1 MYNHKQGFF
10 LSKFN
15 TNRRTRM
22 TKNISLQGVWDF
34 RLDAG
39 CTGIH
44 DAFYTTPLGDTITL
58 PGTTSMAQKGTFS
71 DKRETGTLTDP
82 YLFEGYAWYSKEVH
96 LEEADL
102 SKNIFLYLERTR
114 VTKVWVDDIPIGSYD
129 SLNTPHIYD
138 LTGAVTKPDF
148 RLTILVANLQKPEE
162 GVTDPLAYPT
172 KGGHLT
178 SPDTQTNWNGIIGEI
193 AIHIHETCFIS
204 HIKTYPDTGKASVT
218 LELTTVNTSDTDS
231 TKQIRVE
238 TRLRDR
244 DGLKDHA
251 TAAQSF
257 DVPFP
262 AGEAVTSITY
272 ELNEEPVYWSEYSPV
287 IYELTASFTEN
298 EETTVTTFGFRD
310 FKTDGL
316 DFTINGRK
324 TFLRGKHDGLIFP
337 LTGAVPATV
346 EEWIRVLSI
355 SKSYGINHYRFHT
368 CCPPDAAFTAADLV
382 GIYMEPQLPFWGTM
396 TAPGEEGHN
405 DTEQSYLIEEGF
417 RMMKY
422 FGNHASYCMMSL
434 GNELWGSKER
444 ISEILAAYKAVDTRH
459 LYTQGSN
466 NFQHTPVI
474 LPEEDFFVGVRL
486 SKNRLFRGSYG
497 MCDAPLGHVQ
507 TAEPSTRKNYDEA
520 ILPTHTS
527 TDSSDDAAEI
537 EIQYGTG
544 VKKVKAAENTEVL
557 MPEIP
562 VISHEIGQYCV
573 YPDFHEI
580 DKYTG
585 VLKARNFEVFR
596 ERLTEKGMADQ
607 ADDFFYNSG
616 KLAVQCYKEELEAAA
631 RTKNLAGYQ
640 ILDIQDFSGQ
650 GTALVGI
657 LDAFMDSKGLVT
669 TKEWAQYCSDA
680 ILLAEFDSYVLTA
693 GTSFDV
699 SLAIRYY
706 RQESLAG
713 KSVSCRFTLAD
724 GTVSS
729 ENTVALP
736 DELLGLNELEAVTI
750 DVPAVS
756 EAGTATLTLDID
768 GTDIHNEYELFLYP
782 AVTDRIDPATVATVG
797 EGEHTTYIT
806 NNFDQAETLLAKGS
820 RVLYLPEETKESL
833 RGFYCTEFW
842 CYPMFRDICEWMKK
856 PVAVGTMGL
865 LIQNEHPA
873 LKQFPSHSYATPQ
886 WYQLV
891 SHCDCAILD
900 DTTDKSFRPIV
911 QMIDNFDRNHKLG
924 ILFEGQVGN
933 GSLMVC
939 TIRLSELVNLTEPTR
954 DESITATD
962 EVITYREVTKLPEV
976 DQFIRSIMSYVSSD
990 AFKPGQTLDMK
1001 KLRKTFVG
1009 E

>member
-1 MYNHKQGFF
+1 
-10 LSKFN
+10 
-15 TNRRTRM
+15 M
-22 TKNISLQGVWDF
+22 T
-34 RLDAG
+34 
-39 CTGIH
+39 
-44 DAFYTTPLGDTITL
+44 
-58 PGTTSMAQKGTFS
+58 
-71 DKRETGTLTDP
+71 
-82 YLFEGYAWYSKEVH
+82 
-96 LEEADL
+96 
-102 SKNIFLYLERTR
+102 
-114 VTKVWVDDIPIGSYD
+114 
-129 SLNTPHIYD
+129 YD
-138 LTGAVTKPDF
+138 L
-148 RLTILVANLQKPEE
+148 
-162 GVTDPLAYPT
+162 
-172 KGGHLT
+172 
-178 SPDTQTNWNGIIGEI
+178 GE
-193 AIHIHETCFIS
+193 H
-204 HIKTYPDTGKASVT
+204 
-218 LELTTVNTSDTDS
+218 
-231 TKQIRVE
+231 
-238 TRLRDR
+238 
-244 DGLKDHA
+244 
-251 TAAQSF
+251 
-257 DVPFP
+257 
-262 AGEAVTSITY
+262 
-272 ELNEEPVYWSEYSPV
+272 PVLWSEYTPV
-287 IYELTASFTEN
+287 IYELTVSFADSTE
-298 EETTVTTFGFRD
+298 TVTTTFGLRD
-310 FKTDGL
+310 FTTEGH
-316 DFTINGRK
+316 DFLINGRK

-346 EEWIRVLSI
+346 GEWIKVLSI

-405 DTEQSYLIEEGF
+405 ETEQSYLIEEGY

-497 MCDAPLGHVQ
+497 MCDAPLGHIQ
-507 TAEPSTRKNYDEA
+507 SAEPATRKNYDEA
-520 ILPTHTS
+520 ILPS
-527 TDSSDDAAEI
+527 KAAADSGDEAAEI

-562 VISHEIGQYCV
+562 VVSHEIGQYCV
-573 YPDFHEI
+573 FPNFHEI

-596 ERLTEKGMADQ
+596 DRLEEKGMLDQ

-669 TKEWAQYCSDA
+669 TKEWAGYCSDA
-680 ILLAEFDSYVLTA
+680 ILMAEFDSYVLTA
-693 GTSFDV
+693 GSVFEFSTAF
-699 SLAIRYY
+699 RYY
-706 RQESLAG
+706 RPESLAG
-713 KSVSCRFTLAD
+713 KSVTYRFTMQD
-724 GTVSS
+724 GTKAA
-729 ENTVALP
+729 EGTIPLP
-736 DELLGLNELEAVTI
+736 SDILGLVELEDI
-750 DVPAVS
+750 SIPVPAINDATTAVLS
-756 EAGTATLTLDID
+756 LFIEGTGIS
-768 GTDIHNEYELFLYP
+768 NEYELYLYP
-782 AVTDRIDPATVATVG
+782 ADNDHLDLANVASVG
-797 EGEHTTYIT
+797 EGAEKTYIT
-806 NNFDQAETLLAKGS
+806 NDFDQAEAMLAEGK
-820 RVLYLPEETKESL
+820 RVLYLPKETAESL
-833 RGFYCTEFW
+833 KGFYCTEFW

-873 LKQFPSHSYATPQ
+873 LKQFPSHTYATPQ

-900 DTTDKSFRPIV
+900 DTTDKSYRPIV
-911 QMIDNFDRNHKLG
+911 QMMDNFDRNHKLG
-924 ILFEGQVGN
+924 ILFEGQVGT
-933 GSLMVC
+933 GSLMIC

-954 DESITATD
+954 DDAITAVGEIISHRD
-962 EVITYREVTKLPEV
+962 VTHLPEV
-976 DQFIRSIMSYVSSD
+976 DQFIKSLISYVSSD
-990 AFKPGQTLDMK
+990 AFRPEQTLDMK

>member
-1 MYNHKQGFF
+1 MI
-10 LSKFN
+10 
-15 TNRRTRM
+15 
-22 TKNISLQGVWDF
+22 KNINLQGTWNF
-34 RLDAG
+34 CLDAECKG
-39 CTGIH
+39 V
-44 DAFYTTPLGDTITL
+44 DNAFYTKKPEDTITL
-58 PGTTSMAQKGTFS
+58 PGTTSQAQKGTYS
-71 DKRETGTLTDP
+71 DKKETGTLTDP
-82 YLFEGYAWYSKEVH
+82 YLYEGYAWYSKEIH
-96 LEEADL
+96 LEPEDL
-102 SKNIFLYLERTR
+102 TKDILLYLERTR
-114 VTKVWVDDIPIGSYD
+114 VTMVWVDDIRIGTYD

-138 LTGAVTKPDF
+138 LTKAVTKQDF
-148 RLTILVANLQKPEE
+148 RLTILVANVQKPEE
-162 GVTDPLAYPT
+162 GIPDPLAYPT

-178 SPDTQTNWNGIIGEI
+178 SPDTQTNWNGIIGDI
-193 AIHIHETCFIS
+193 SLRIHEKCYIS
-204 HIKTYPDTGKASVT
+204 HIKTLPDTKNCSVT
-218 LELTTVNTSDTDS
+218 LEMTTVNTSGTDTFH
-231 TKQIRVE
+231 TIEVQAQ
-238 TRLRDR
+238 LRDR
-244 DGLKDHA
+244 KGLKEQ
-251 TAAQSF
+251 TTPVRSF
-257 DVPFP
+257 EIPFP
-262 AGEAVTSITY
+262 AGQATYSIIY
-272 ELNEEPVYWSEYSPV
+272 KLGENPVLWSEYAPV
-287 IYELTASFTEN
+287 IYQLTASFTDSA
-298 EETTVTTFGFRD
+298 ETTTTTFGLRD
-310 FKTDGL
+310 FTTEGH
-316 DFTINGRK
+316 DFLINGRK

-346 EEWIRVLSI
+346 DEWIRVLSV

-405 DTEQSYLIEEGF
+405 ETEQSYLIEEGY

-497 MCDAPLGHVQ
+497 MCDAPLGHIQ
-507 TAEPSTRKNYDEA
+507 SAEPSTRKNYDDA
-520 ILPTHTS
+520 ILPAAATADTG
-527 TDSSDDAAEI
+527 DDNAEI

-562 VISHEIGQYCV
+562 VVSHEIGQYCV

-596 ERLTEKGMADQ
+596 DRLEEKGMLDQ
-607 ADDFFYNSG
+607 ADEFFYNSG

-669 TKEWAQYCSDA
+669 TQEWSGYCSDA
-680 ILLAEFDSYVLTA
+680 ILMAEFDSYILTA
-693 GTSFDV
+693 GSTFDF
-699 SLAIRYY
+699 STAFRYY
-706 RQESLAG
+706 RPESLSG
-713 KSVSCRFTLAD
+713 RSVTYRFVLQD
-724 GTVSS
+724 GTPAATGTIS
-729 ENTVALP
+729 LP
-736 DELLGLNELEAVTI
+736 EDILGLVNLEDISIT
-750 DVPAVS
+750 VPAV
-756 EAGTATLTLDID
+756 ENATTAILSLSIE
-768 GTDIHNEYELFLYP
+768 GTDIYNEYELYLYP
-782 AVTDRIDPATVATVG
+782 SDHDHVDPANIASVG
-797 EGEHTTYIT
+797 EGIYKTYLT
-806 NNFDQAETLLAKGS
+806 NDFDQAEAMLAEGR
-820 RVLYLPEETKESL
+820 RVLYLPLETADSL
-833 RGFYCTEFW
+833 KGFYCTEFW

-865 LIQNEHPA
+865 LIHNDHPA
-873 LKQFPSHSYATPQ
+873 LKLFPSHTYATPQ

-900 DTTDKSFRPIV
+900 DTTDKSYRPIV
-911 QMIDNFDRNHKLG
+911 QMMDNFDRNHKLG
-924 ILFEGQVGN
+924 ILFEGKAGN
-933 GSLMVC
+933 GTLMVC

-954 DESITATD
+954 DDAITAVGEIISHRD
-962 EVITYREVTKLPEV
+962 VTKLPEV
-976 DQFIRSIMSYVSSD
+976 DQFIRSLLSYVSSD
-990 AFKPGQTLDMK
+990 EFAPEQTLDLK
-1001 KLRKTFVG
+1001 KLRKTFIG
-1009 E
+1009 